1 MRDSMSRNKRLFA
14 EPDQADIR
22 RKYAEQEL
30 RHAHDPEV
38 VDALTD
44 LVKAV
49 RAVKKKPR
57 KKK

>member
-1 MRDSMSRNKRLFA
+1 MSRNKRLFA
-14 EPDQADIR
+14 EPDQDDIR

-49 RAVKKKPR
+49 QSVKKKPR